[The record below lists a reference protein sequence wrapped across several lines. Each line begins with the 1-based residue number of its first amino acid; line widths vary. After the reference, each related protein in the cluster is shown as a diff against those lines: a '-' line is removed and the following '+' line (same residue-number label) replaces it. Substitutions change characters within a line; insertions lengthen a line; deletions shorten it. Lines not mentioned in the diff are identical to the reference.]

1 MLRRKLI
8 PATALAVMSLGLAA
22 VGGPSAASAA
32 TPTRGGTLTI
42 LGQSDVFN
50 LDTVSAYYT
59 VSSFLERMF
68 TRQLFGYPDA
78 STFSAEEVVTPDVAT
93 VIPDHLQ
100 WWDHRRGQDV
110 HGPHQARRDV
120 EHEPAASGHFRRLRP

>member
-1 MLRRKLI
+1 M
-8 PATALAVMSLGLAA
+8 A
-22 VGGPSAASAA
+22 GPGAASAA

-59 VSSFLERMF
+59 VSSYLERMF

-78 STFSAEEVVTPDVAT
+78 STFAAEEVITPDVADRH
-93 VIPDHLQ
+93 PEYL
-100 WWDHRRGQDV
+100 
-110 HGPHQARRDV
+110 
-120 EHEPAASGHFRRLRP
+120 